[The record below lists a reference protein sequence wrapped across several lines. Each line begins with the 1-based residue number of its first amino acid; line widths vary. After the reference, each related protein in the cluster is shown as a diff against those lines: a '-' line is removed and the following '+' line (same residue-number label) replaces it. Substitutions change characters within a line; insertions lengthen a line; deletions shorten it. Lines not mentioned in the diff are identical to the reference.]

1 MFNPYVKQVAA
12 QTGMTEHEVNRV
24 ARRSPITL
32 EAAQSRGFD
41 SVAEYEEAL
50 HEFLNSNWTHESPP
64 IGGFS

>member
-1 MFNPYVKQVAA
+1 MFNPYVTQIAA

-24 ARRSPITL
+24 ARRYPITL

-50 HEFLNSNWTHESPP
+50 HEFLNSNWTHDPAYRRV
-64 IGGFS
+64 

>member
-1 MFNPYVKQVAA
+1 
-12 QTGMTEHEVNRV
+12 
-24 ARRSPITL
+24 L

-64 IGGFS
+64 IGGFSSLCSL